1 MQSRRELSAANHDA
15 ASATKFGRLAVVPGA
30 SIPVGIE
37 SLFAMYGDPVLNYC
51 YYRLGNW
58 EDAEDS
64 AQQIFAKAMGALDR
78 FRSNGCDPERSLRAW
93 LFTIAHHEIANR
105 HRSLARRQ
113 DTSLESVPDL
123 HDPAPSPEELAV
135 AADSQS
141 RVRALFSRLSPD
153 QRRAL
158 ELRLA
163 GLTDTEIATVLGTSP
178 GAVRATQFR
187 AISRLR
193 ALLGVG
199 TVETGAGNV

>member
-58 EDAEDS
+58 EDAEDA

-78 FRSNGCDPERSLRAW
+78 FRSDSCDPERSQRAW

-105 HRSLARRQ
+105 HRAFARRR
-113 DTSLESVPDL
+113 DASLESLPDL
-123 HDPAPSPEELAV
+123 HDPGPSPEELAV

-187 AISRLR
+187 AIARLR
-193 ALLGVG
+193 SLLGV
-199 TVETGAGNV
+199 TTMETGARNV